1 MREEYRT
8 IDVLRRERETELV
21 DLRKKLNAG
30 DFTAA
35 EQVAHIGPHNST
47 GVDSQPFLH
56 TA

>member
-8 IDVLRRERETELV
+8 IDLMRRDREAELV

-35 EQVAHIGPHNST
+35 EQVTS
-47 GVDSQPFLH
+47 
-56 TA
+56 

>member
-8 IDVLRRERETELV
+8 IDLLRRERETELV

-35 EQVAHIGPHNST
+35 EQVTN
-47 GVDSQPFLH
+47 QPFQLSAVE
-56 TA
+56 TIWLN

>member
-47 GVDSQPFLH
+47 VVDSQPFLH